1 MKCWREEV
9 SAVKCEKVR
18 WMLALYGSGELSPKE
33 QEMVEAHLAS
43 CEKCRQELARVSD
56 VPGLIQ
62 SLHGDTWWADVSSPV
77 MERLNASKA
86 KSGSSQT
93 KPIKAEK
100 RGVITGRPV
109 WQPVRI
115 SSLAIAIMERP
126 IWQPVLVSLLAV
138 IIFAAA
144 GLAVMHPWVGNN
156 IAQAAGEVA
165 RNNSQVQTILGEGE
179 IETEVVVIGEIALV
193 KCSMRD
199 TFDTPLVNVVVNT
212 ENMRVMAIHIETGTL
227 HPPETP
233 PYRPELTEEERAEAI
248 AIAEA
253 DPYIQEILSHGFT
266 LGEPY
271 NSHAALGADPRK
283 VVWLSFEGD
292 IASDEYRGVIV
303 NLDDED
309 VTVMWGGDL
318 PSWWPY

>member
-9 SAVKCEKVR
+9 SAVKCKKVR
-18 WMLALYGSGELSPKE
+18 WLLALYGSGELSSEE
-33 QEMVEAHLAS
+33 QEMVEGHLAS
-43 CEKCRQELARVSD
+43 CKRCRQELARLGE
-56 VPGLIQ
+56 VPALIQ
-62 SLHGDTWWADVSSPV
+62 SLHGDTWWADVSSPIR
-77 MERLNASKA
+77 ERLNASGA
-86 KSGSSQT
+86 IRSPSQA

-100 RGVITGRPV
+100 KGIMREIPV
-109 WQPVRI
+109 WRPVRI
-115 SSLAIAIMERP
+115 SSLAVAIMERP
-126 IWQPVLVSLLAV
+126 IWQPVLASFIAV
-138 IIFAAA
+138 IIFVAAV
-144 GLAVMHPWVGNN
+144 LVVMHPWVGNN

>member
-1 MKCWREEV
+1 
-9 SAVKCEKVR
+9 
-18 WMLALYGSGELSPKE
+18 MLALYDSGELSPKE

-43 CEKCRQELARVSD
+43 CEKCRQELARLSE
-56 VPGLIQ
+56 VPSLIQ
-62 SLHGDTWWADVSSPV
+62 SLHGDTWWADISSPV

-86 KSGSSQT
+86 KSGSSHA
-93 KPIKAEK
+93 KPIKAEE

-109 WQPVRI
+109 WRPVTI
-115 SSLAIAIMERP
+115 SSLAVAIMERP

-156 IAQAAGEVA
+156 IAQAAGEAA
-165 RNNSQVQTILGEGE
+165 RTNSQVRTILGEGE
-179 IETEVVVIGEIALV
+179 IETEVVVIGEIAHV

-199 TFDTPLVNVVVNT
+199 IFNTAVVDVVVNAD
-212 ENMRVMAIHIETGTL
+212 NMRVIAIHTETSNL

-233 PYRPELTEEERAEAI
+233 IFRPELTEEEKAEAT

-253 DPYIQEILSHGFT
+253 DLYIQKILSHGFT
-266 LGEPY
+266 LGEPS
-271 NSHAALGADPRK
+271 NSDSALGADPRR
-283 VVWLSFEGD
+283 VVWLPLEGD
-292 IASDEYRGVIV
+292 TATDDVRGVIV
-303 NLDDED
+303 NLDDWED
-309 VTVMWGGDL
+309 VIVMWGGDL